1 MKPKSMKEKLRGT
14 MMNILRI
21 KMIDAGNLLK
31 ELDDALDKVVA
42 KKEPESFLRPSTLK
56 IEEYQKS
63 IRQIQAQ
70 FIDAPQ
76 FNETSAYPQFLSC
89 GLLQVRGKNGA
100 NMEFLLPKVYPFPPK
115 SLYIEHEKDGQFLRE
130 MLMRLL
136 SSVPLVQLEVILID
150 ALSLGGIFNL
160 ARRLL
165 NKDNDFIY
173 QQRILTESKEIEEA
187 LKHLY
192 EYLKVNLQEKLAG
205 FRDFVH
211 YNENEKDPLPLKALF
226 LSGVDALSQNALYY
240 LEKIMRFGSKNGVL
254 SFVNLESEKNNQS
267 AEDLKRYA
275 EFFKDRTSF
284 ECLKYLSVEVINDQ
298 GIKSQHM
305 KDFADKIKAYYKQK
319 KEVKR
324 ELKDLQRDKEFWTK
338 SSQHEVVVPVGWD
351 INHKEVCFEIGEV
364 QNHTLI
370 CGRSGSGKSNFL
382 HVLIQNLAFYYDP
395 DEVQL
400 FLLDYKEGVE
410 FNAYTDPNILEH
422 ARLVSVASS
431 VGFGVSFLSWL
442 CDEIKKRSEL
452 FKQFNVKDL
461 SDYRKHEKMP
471 RLIVVIDEF
480 QVLFSDNS
488 TKGKEG
494 VERSL
499 NTLLKKGR
507 SYGVHLVLATQTM
520 RGGEIDSSI
529 KAQIANRIALPMDA
543 DDSTKILDDD
553 VACELVRPEGIFN
566 NNGGHKK
573 YHTKM
578 SIPKAPDD
586 FKSFLTKIH
595 AEFNQRNLAPID
607 RKIYN
612 GETPLKMPNTLK
624 ANEMRLYLGKKVDYE
639 QKDLIVE
646 FENNELHLLVVSQDL
661 NARIALMKL
670 LFQNIKSANKE
681 LVFYNKEKRLIR
693 SFDVQKEYG
702 ITPIENALN
711 ALDATT
717 NRPNSALVID
727 NLNEAK
733 ELHDKVGAEKLRSFL
748 EKATDN
754 EQYCVIFA
762 HDYKQIKTNYHLDK
776 LKELLNHHFKQC
788 LAFRCN
794 GENLNALQ
802 SGLPSPS
809 EHNALFIE
817 LSKDSRTEFR
827 PFSLQD

>member
-1 MKPKSMKEKLRGT
+1 M
-14 MMNILRI
+14 
-21 KMIDAGNLLK
+21 
-31 ELDDALDKVVA
+31 
-42 KKEPESFLRPSTLK
+42 
-56 IEEYQKS
+56 
-63 IRQIQAQ
+63 
-70 FIDAPQ
+70 
-76 FNETSAYPQFLSC
+76 
-89 GLLQVRGKNGA
+89 
-100 NMEFLLPKVYPFPPK
+100 
-115 SLYIEHEKDGQFLRE
+115 YIEHEKDGQFLRE

-136 SSVPLVQLEVILID
+136 SSAPLVQLEVILID

-165 NKDNDFIY
+165 HKDNDFIY

-205 FRDFVH
+205 FRDFAH
-211 YNENEKDPLPLKALF
+211 YNENATDPLPLKALF
-226 LSGVDALSQNALYY
+226 LSGVDALSKDALYY
-240 LEKIMRFGSKNGVL
+240 LENLEKIMRFGFKNGVL
-254 SFVNLESEKNNQS
+254 SFVNLESEKNNKS
-267 AEDLKRYA
+267 AEDLKKHA
-275 EFFKDRTSF
+275 EFFKDTTSF
-284 ECLKYLSVEVINDQ
+284 ERLKYLNVEVINDQ

-324 ELKDLQRDKEFWTK
+324 ELKDLQKDEKFWTK
-338 SSQHEVVVPVGWD
+338 SSQHEVSVPVGWD
-351 INHKEVCFEIGEV
+351 INHKEVCFEIGKE

-370 CGRSGSGKSNFL
+370 CDHSGSGKSNFL
-382 HVLIQNLAFYYDP
+382 HVLIQNLAFYYAP

-410 FNAYTDPNILEH
+410 FNAYTDPILEH

-431 VGFGVSFLSWL
+431 VGFGMSFLSWL
-442 CDEIKKRSEL
+442 CKEIQKRADR
-452 FKQFNVKDL
+452 FKQFKVKDL

-480 QVLFSDNS
+480 QVLFSDNKS
-488 TKGKEG
+488 TKAVEG
-494 VERSL
+494 HL

-507 SYGVHLVLATQTM
+507 SYGVHLILATQTM
-520 RGGEIDSSI
+520 RNIGISDSI
-529 KAQIANRIALPMDA
+529 KAQIANRIALPMDVEDSSSVLG
-543 DDSTKILDDD
+543 DDA
-553 VACELVRPEGIFN
+553 ACEIQKPEGIFN
-566 NNGGHKK
+566 NNGGNRK

-612 GETPLKMPNTLK
+612 GETPLKMPNILK
-624 ANEMRLYLGKKVDYE
+624 ANEMRLHLGKEVDYE
-639 QKDLIVE
+639 QKNLIVE
-646 FENNELHLLVVSQDL
+646 FENNESHLLVVSQDL

-670 LFQNIKSANKE
+670 LFQNIKSTNKE
-681 LVFYNKEKRLIR
+681 LVFCNKEKRLIR
-693 SFDVQKEYG
+693 SFDAQKEYG
-702 ITPIENALN
+702 ITPVENILSV
-711 ALDATT
+711 LDTAM
-717 NRPNSALVID
+717 NPNSVLVID

-733 ELHDKVGAEKLRSFL
+733 ELHDKVGAEKLKSFL
-748 EKATDN
+748 EKAIDN
-754 EQYCVIFA
+754 EQYCVIFV
-762 HDYKQIKTNYHLDK
+762 HDYRQIKTNYHFDK
-776 LKELLNHHFKQC
+776 LKEWLNNHFKQC

-809 EHNALFIE
+809 ELNALFIE
-817 LSKDSRTEFR
+817 LSKDSVTEFR
-827 PFSLQD
+827 PFSL

>member
-1 MKPKSMKEKLRGT
+1 
-14 MMNILRI
+14 
-21 KMIDAGNLLK
+21 MIDVNGLLK

-42 KKEPESFLRPSTLK
+42 KKEPESFLKPIISP
-56 IEEYQKS
+56 IENYQKS
-63 IRQIQAQ
+63 VRQIQAQ
-70 FIDAPQ
+70 FTDAPK
-76 FNETSAYPQFLSC
+76 FNEEGAYPQFLSC
-89 GLLQVRGKNGA
+89 GLLEIKGKNGA
-100 NMEFLLPKVYPFPPK
+100 NVDFCLPKVYPFPPK

-130 MLMRLL
+130 MIMRLL
-136 SSVPLVQLEVILID
+136 SSTPLVQLEVILVD

-205 FRDFVH
+205 YKDFAH
-211 YNENEKDPLPLKALF
+211 YNEKEKDRLPLKVLF
-226 LSGVDALSQNALYY
+226 LSGIDALSQNALYY

-275 EFFKDRTSF
+275 ECFKDRTSF
-284 ECLKYLSVEVINDQ
+284 ERLKYLSVEVINDH
-298 GIKSQHM
+298 GIQSKHM
-305 KDFADKIKAYYKQK
+305 QDFADKIKAYYKQK

-324 ELKDLQRDKEFWTK
+324 ELKDLQKDKEFWTK
-338 SSQHEVVVPVGWD
+338 SSQHEVSVPVGWD
-351 INHKEVCFEIGEV
+351 INHKEVCFEIGGA

-370 CGRSGSGKSNFL
+370 CDHSGSGKSNFL
-382 HVLIQNLAFYYDP
+382 HVLIQNLAFYYAP
-395 DEVQL
+395 NEVQL

-410 FNAYTDPNILEH
+410 FNAYTEPNILEH

-431 VGFGVSFLSWL
+431 VGYGMSFLSWL
-442 CDEIKKRSEL
+442 CKEMQKRAEL

-480 QVLFSDNS
+480 QVLFSDKS
-488 TKGKEG
+488 TQVKGS
-494 VERSL
+494 VDQSL

-507 SYGVHLVLATQTM
+507 SYGVHLILATQTM
-520 RGGEIDSSI
+520 RNIGISDSI

-543 DDSTKILDDD
+543 DDSAKILDDD

-566 NNGGHKK
+566 NNGGNRK

-586 FKSFLTKIH
+586 FKPFIKKIH
-595 AEFNQRNLAPID
+595 RDFNQRNLTPIEH
-607 RKIYN
+607 KIYN

-624 ANEMRLYLGKKVDYE
+624 ANEMRLHLGKKVDYE

-646 FENNELHLLVVSQDL
+646 FENNESHLLVVSQDL
-661 NARIALMKL
+661 SARIALMKL
-670 LFQNIKSANKE
+670 FAQNFKTANKE
-681 LVFYNKEKRLIR
+681 LLFYNAEKRLVR
-693 SFDVQKEYG
+693 ELDGLKKHH
-702 ITPIENALN
+702 ITPMQGPLGSV
-711 ALDATT
+711 LDTAM
-717 NRPNSALVID
+717 NPNSVLIID

-733 ELHDKVGAEKLRSFL
+733 ELHDKIGVEKLKSFL

-754 EQYCVIFA
+754 EQYCIIFA
-762 HDYKQIKTNYHLDK
+762 HDYKQIKNNYHLDK
-776 LKELLNHHFKQC
+776 LRELLNNHFKQC

-794 GENLNALQ
+794 GENLNALK
-802 SGLPSPS
+802 SDLPPPS
-809 EHNALFIE
+809 KPNALFIE
-817 LSKDSRTEFR
+817 LSKDSHTEFR

>member
-1 MKPKSMKEKLRGT
+1 
-14 MMNILRI
+14 
-21 KMIDAGNLLK
+21 MIDVGNLLK
-31 ELDDALDKVVA
+31 ELDDALDKVITQ
-42 KKEPESFLRPSTLK
+42 KEPESFLRPSTLK

-63 IRQIQAQ
+63 IRKIQAQ
-70 FIDAPQ
+70 FTDAPQ

-136 SSVPLVQLEVILID
+136 SSAPLVQLEVILID

-173 QQRILTESKEIEEA
+173 QQRILTESKETEEA

-205 FRDFVH
+205 FRDFAH
-211 YNENEKDPLPLKALF
+211 YNEYATDPLPLKALF
-226 LSGVDALSQNALYY
+226 LSGVDALSKDALYY

-254 SFVNLESEKNNQS
+254 SFVNLESEKNNKS
-267 AEDLKRYA
+267 AEDLKKHA
-275 EFFKDRTSF
+275 EFFKDTTSF
-284 ECLKYLSVEVINDQ
+284 ERLKYLSVEVINDQ

-305 KDFADKIKAYYKQK
+305 KDFADKIKAYYEK
-319 KEVKR
+319 KKVVKR

-338 SSQHEVVVPVGWD
+338 SSQYEVSVPVGWD
-351 INHKEVCFEIGEV
+351 INHKEVCFEIGNA

-370 CGRSGSGKSNFL
+370 CDHSGSGKSNFL
-382 HVLIQNLAFYYDP
+382 HVLIQNLAFYYAP
-395 DEVQL
+395 NEVQL
-400 FLLDYKEGVE
+400 FLLDYKERVE
-410 FNAYTDPNILEH
+410 FNAYTDPVLEH

-431 VGFGVSFLSWL
+431 VGFGMSFLSWL
-442 CDEIKKRSEL
+442 CKEIQKRADL
-452 FKQFNVKDL
+452 FKQFKVKDL

-471 RLIVVIDEF
+471 RLIVVVDEF
-480 QVLFSDNS
+480 QVLFSDKS
-488 TKGKEG
+488 TQVKGS

-520 RGGEIDSSI
+520 CGGEIDSSF

-543 DDSTKILDDD
+543 EDSTKILDDD
-553 VACELVRPEGIFN
+553 VACEIQKPEGIFN

-586 FKSFLTKIH
+586 FKPFIKKIH
-595 AEFNQRNLAPID
+595 RDFNQRNLTPID

-612 GETPLKMPNTLK
+612 GETPLKMPNILK
-624 ANEMRLYLGKKVDYE
+624 ANEMRLHLGKKVDYE

-646 FENNELHLLVVSQDL
+646 FENNESHLLVVSQDL

-670 LFQNIKSANKE
+670 FAQNFKTANKE
-681 LVFYNKEKRLIR
+681 LLFYNAEKRLVR
-693 SFDVQKEYG
+693 ELDELKK
-702 ITPIENALN
+702 TPHHTHA
-711 ALDATT
+711 
-717 NRPNSALVID
+717 RP
-727 NLNEAK
+727 
-733 ELHDKVGAEKLRSFL
+733 
-748 EKATDN
+748 
-754 EQYCVIFA
+754 
-762 HDYKQIKTNYHLDK
+762 
-776 LKELLNHHFKQC
+776 
-788 LAFRCN
+788 
-794 GENLNALQ
+794 
-802 SGLPSPS
+802 
-809 EHNALFIE
+809 
-817 LSKDSRTEFR
+817 SRERFGHR
-827 PFSLQD
+827 YEP

>member
-1 MKPKSMKEKLRGT
+1 
-14 MMNILRI
+14 
-21 KMIDAGNLLK
+21 MIDAGNLLK
-31 ELDDALDKVVA
+31 ELDDALDEVVA
-42 KKEPESFLRPSTLK
+42 KKEPESFLKPIVSP
-56 IEEYQKS
+56 IEDYQKS
-63 IRQIQAQ
+63 VRQIQAQ
-70 FIDAPQ
+70 FTDAPQ
-76 FNETSAYPQFLSC
+76 FNEESTYPKFLSC

-100 NMEFLLPKVYPFPPK
+100 NMEFLLPKVYPFSPK

-136 SSVPLVQLEVILID
+136 SSAPLVQLEVILVD

-165 NKDNDFIY
+165 DKDNDFIY

-205 FRDFVH
+205 FRDFAH

-226 LSGVDALSQNALYY
+226 LSGVDTLSQNALYY

-267 AEDLKRYA
+267 AEDLKKHA
-275 EFFKDRTSF
+275 EFFRDNKSF
-284 ECLKYLSVEVINDQ
+284 ERFKYLNVEIVNDH
-298 GIKSQHM
+298 GIQSQHM
-305 KDFADKIKAYYKQK
+305 KDFADKIKAYYEK
-319 KEVKR
+319 KKVVKS
-324 ELKDLQRDKEFWTK
+324 ELKALQKDEEFWTK
-338 SSQHEVVVPVGWD
+338 SSQYEVSVPVGWD
-351 INHKEVCFEIGEV
+351 INHKEVCFEIGNA

-370 CGRSGSGKSNFL
+370 CDHSGSGKSNFL
-382 HVLIQNLAFYYDP
+382 HVLIQNLAFYYNP

-410 FNAYTDPNILEH
+410 FNAYTDPILEH

-431 VGFGVSFLSWL
+431 VGFGMSFLRWL
-442 CDEIKKRSEL
+442 CDEIQKRAEL
-452 FKQFNVKDL
+452 FKQFKVKDL

-480 QVLFSDNS
+480 QVLFSDKS
-488 TKGKEG
+488 TQVKGS

-553 VACELVRPEGIFN
+553 AACEIQKPEAIFN
-566 NNGGHKK
+566 NNGGHQK

-595 AEFNQRNLAPID
+595 AEFNQRNLAPIE

-612 GETPLKMPNTLK
+612 GETALKMPNILK
-624 ANEMRLYLGKKVDYE
+624 ANEMRLHLGKKVDYE
-639 QKDLIVE
+639 QKDLMVG
-646 FENNELHLLVVSQDL
+646 FESNESHLLVVSQDL

-670 LFQNIKSANKE
+670 FAQNFRTANKE
-681 LVFYNKEKRLIR
+681 LLFYNAEKRLAR
-693 SFDVQKEYG
+693 ELDGLKKHH
-702 ITPIENALN
+702 ITPMRSPLMSV
-711 ALDATT
+711 LDTAM
-717 NRPNSALVID
+717 NPNSVLMID

-733 ELHDKVGAEKLRSFL
+733 ELHDKIGVEKLRSFL

-754 EQYCVIFA
+754 EQYCIIFV
-762 HDYKQIKTNYHLDK
+762 HDLKRIKTNYDSK
-776 LKELLNHHFKQC
+776 LKELLNNHFKQC
-788 LAFRCN
+788 LAFMCN
-794 GENLNALQ
+794 GENLNAIK
-802 SGLPSPS
+802 SSLPSLTNKL
-809 EHNALFIE
+809 NALFVE
-817 LSKDSRTEFR
+817 LSKDSHPEFR
-827 PFSLQD
+827 PFSL

>member
-1 MKPKSMKEKLRGT
+1 
-14 MMNILRI
+14 
-21 KMIDAGNLLK
+21 MIDAGNLLK

-42 KKEPESFLRPSTLK
+42 KKEPESFLKPIVSQ
-56 IEEYQKS
+56 IEDYQKS

-70 FIDAPQ
+70 FTDAPK
-76 FNETSAYPQFLSC
+76 FNETTTYPKFLSC
-89 GLLQVRGKNGA
+89 GLLEIKGKNGA

-205 FRDFVH
+205 FRDFAH
-211 YNENEKDPLPLKALF
+211 YNEKEYRLPLKALF

-351 INHKEVCFEIGEV
+351 INHKEVCFEIGEA

-370 CGRSGSGKSNFL
+370 CDHSGSGKSNFL
-382 HVLIQNLAFYYDP
+382 HVLIQNLAFYYAP

-410 FNAYTDPNILEH
+410 FNAYTDPILEH

-431 VGFGVSFLSWL
+431 VPYGITFLKWL
-442 CDEIKKRSEL
+442 CDEIQKRADR

-461 SDYRKHEKMP
+461 NDYRKHEKMP

-480 QVLFSDNS
+480 QVLFSDKS
-488 TKGKEG
+488 TQVKGS

-499 NTLLKKGR
+499 NALLKKGR

-520 RGGEIDSSI
+520 RNIGISDSI
-529 KAQIANRIALPMDA
+529 KGQIANRIALPMDA
-543 DDSTKILDDD
+543 EDSSSVLGDDA
-553 VACELVRPEGIFN
+553 ACELVRPEGIFN
-566 NNGGHKK
+566 NNGGNRK

-595 AEFNQRNLAPID
+595 AEFNQRNLTPID

-612 GETPLKMPNTLK
+612 GETPLKMPNILK
-624 ANEMRLYLGKKVDYE
+624 ANEMRLHLGKKVDYE

-646 FENNELHLLVVSQDL
+646 FENNESHLLVVSQDL

-681 LVFYNKEKRLIR
+681 LVFCNKEKRLIR

-702 ITPIENALN
+702 ITPVENILSV
-711 ALDATT
+711 LDTAM
-717 NRPNSALVID
+717 NPNSALVID

-733 ELHDKVGAEKLRSFL
+733 ELHDKVGAEKLKSFL
-748 EKATDN
+748 EKAIDN

-762 HDYKQIKTNYHLDK
+762 HDFRQIKTNYHFDK
-776 LKELLNHHFKQC
+776 LKEWLNNHFKQC
-788 LAFRCN
+788 LAFKCN
-794 GENLNALQ
+794 GENLNAIKSNLP
-802 SGLPSPS
+802 LPS
-809 EHNALFIE
+809 ELNTLLIE
-817 LSKDSRTEFR
+817 LSKDSVTEFR
-827 PFSLQD
+827 PFSL

>member
-1 MKPKSMKEKLRGT
+1 
-14 MMNILRI
+14 
-21 KMIDAGNLLK
+21 MIDAGNLLK

-42 KKEPESFLRPSTLK
+42 KKEPESFLKPIISQ
-56 IEEYQKS
+56 IEDYQKS
-63 IRQIQAQ
+63 VRQVQAQ
-70 FIDAPQ
+70 FTDAPK
-76 FNETSAYPQFLSC
+76 FNEEGAYPQFLSC
-89 GLLQVRGKNGA
+89 GLLEIKGKNGA

-136 SSVPLVQLEVILID
+136 SSAPLVQLEVILVD

-165 NKDNDFIY
+165 DKDNDFIY
-173 QQRILTESKEIEEA
+173 QKRILTESKEIEEA

-205 FRDFVH
+205 YRDFAH
-211 YNENEKDPLPLKALF
+211 YNEEKEDRLPLKALF
-226 LSGVDALSQNALYY
+226 LSGVDALSKDALYY

-254 SFVNLESEKNNQS
+254 SFVNLESEKNNKS
-267 AEDLKRYA
+267 AEDLKKHA
-275 EFFKDRTSF
+275 EFFRDNKSF
-284 ECLKYLSVEVINDQ
+284 ERFKYLNVEIVNDH
-298 GIKSQHM
+298 GIQSQHM
-305 KDFADKIKAYYKQK
+305 QDFADKIKAYYKQK

-324 ELKDLQRDKEFWTK
+324 ELKDLQRDKEFWTE
-338 SSQHEVVVPVGWD
+338 SSQYEVSVPVGWD
-351 INHKEVCFEIGEV
+351 INHKEVCFEIGNE

-382 HVLIQNLAFYYDP
+382 HVLIQNLAFYYAP

-410 FNAYTDPNILEH
+410 FNAYTDPILEH

-431 VGFGVSFLSWL
+431 VGFGMSFLSWL
-442 CDEIKKRSEL
+442 CKEMQKRAEL

-461 SDYRKHEKMP
+461 SDYRKHGEMP
-471 RLIVVIDEF
+471 RLIVVVDEF
-480 QVLFSDNS
+480 QVLFSDNKS
-488 TKGKEG
+488 TKAVEG
-494 VERSL
+494 HL

-520 RGGEIDSSI
+520 RGGEIDSSF

-543 DDSTKILDDD
+543 EDSSSVLGDDA
-553 VACELVRPEGIFN
+553 ACELVRPEGIFN
-566 NNGGHKK
+566 NNGGNRK

-624 ANEMRLYLGKKVDYE
+624 ANEMRLHLGKKVDYE

-646 FENNELHLLVVSQDL
+646 FESNESHLLVVSQDL
-661 NARIALMKL
+661 NARIALMK
-670 LFQNIKSANKE
+670 ANKE
-681 LVFYNKEKRLIR
+681 LLFYNAEKRLVR
-693 SFDVQKEYG
+693 ELDELKKHH
-702 ITPIENALN
+702 ITPMQGPLGSV
-711 ALDATT
+711 LDTAIS
-717 NRPNSALVID
+717 PNSVLMVD

-733 ELHDKVGAEKLRSFL
+733 ELHDKIGVEKLRSFL

-762 HDYKQIKTNYHLDK
+762 HDFRQIKSNYHFDK
-776 LKELLNHHFKQC
+776 LKELLNNHFRQR
-788 LAFRCN
+788 LAFKCN
-794 GENLNALQ
+794 GENLSALKSEQKLHELNARLI
-802 SGLPSPS
+802 
-809 EHNALFIE
+809 NT
-817 LSKDSRTEFR
+817 SKDSYTEFR
-827 PFSLQD
+827 PFSL

>member
-1 MKPKSMKEKLRGT
+1 
-14 MMNILRI
+14 MNILRI
-21 KMIDAGNLLK
+21 KMIDVNGLLK

-42 KKEPESFLRPSTLK
+42 KKEPESFLKPSTLK

-70 FIDAPQ
+70 FTDAPQ
-76 FNETSAYPQFLSC
+76 FNEGGAYPQFLSC
-89 GLLQVRGKNGA
+89 GLLHVKGKNGA

-136 SSVPLVQLEVILID
+136 SSVPLVQLEIVLVD

-165 NKDNDFIY
+165 DKDNDFIY
-173 QQRILTESKEIEEA
+173 QRRILTESKEIEEA

-205 FRDFVH
+205 FRDFAH
-211 YNENEKDPLPLKALF
+211 YNEEAKDRLPLKALF

-275 EFFKDRTSF
+275 EFFRDTTSF
-284 ECLKYLSVEVINDQ
+284 ERLKYLSVEIINDQ

-305 KDFADKIKAYYKQK
+305 QDFADKIKAYYEK
-319 KEVKR
+319 KKVVKS
-324 ELKDLQRDKEFWTK
+324 ELKALQKDEEFWTK
-338 SSQHEVVVPVGWD
+338 SSQSKVSVPVGWD
-351 INHKEVCFEIGEV
+351 INHKEVCFEIGNE

-382 HVLIQNLAFYYDP
+382 HVLIQNLAFYYAP
-395 DEVQL
+395 NEVQL

-410 FNAYTDPNILEH
+410 FNAYTDPILEH

-431 VGFGVSFLSWL
+431 VGFGMSFLSWL
-442 CDEIKKRSEL
+442 CDEIKKRAEL
-452 FKQFNVKDL
+452 FKQFKVKDL

-471 RLIVVIDEF
+471 RLIVVVDEF

-488 TKGKEG
+488 TKGKESM
-494 VERSL
+494 EQSL

-507 SYGVHLVLATQTM
+507 SYGVHLILATQTM
-520 RGGEIDSSI
+520 RGTDINRSI
-529 KAQIANRIALPMDA
+529 MAQIANRIALPMDA
-543 DDSTKILDDD
+543 EDSSSVLGDDA
-553 VACELVRPEGIFN
+553 ACELVRPEGIFN
-566 NNGGHKK
+566 NNGGNRK

-624 ANEMRLYLGKKVDYE
+624 ANEMRLHLGKKVDYE

-646 FENNELHLLVVSQDL
+646 FESNESHLLVVSQDL

-681 LVFYNKEKRLIR
+681 LVFCNKEKRLIR

-702 ITPIENALN
+702 ITPVENILSV
-711 ALDATT
+711 LDTAM
-717 NRPNSALVID
+717 NPNSALVID

-733 ELHDKVGAEKLRSFL
+733 EWHDKVAVEKLKSFL

-762 HDYKQIKTNYHLDK
+762 HDFRQIKTNYHFDK
-776 LKELLNHHFKQC
+776 LKELLNNHFKQC

-794 GENLNALQ
+794 EENLNALQ
-802 SGLPSPS
+802 SNLPSPS
-809 EHNALFIE
+809 ELNALFIE

>member
-1 MKPKSMKEKLRGT
+1 
-14 MMNILRI
+14 
-21 KMIDAGNLLK
+21 MIDAGNLLK
-31 ELDDALDKVVA
+31 ELDDALDKVVP
-42 KKEPESFLRPSTLK
+42 KKEPESFLKPIISP
-56 IEEYQKS
+56 IEDYQKS
-63 IRQIQAQ
+63 VRQIQAQ
-70 FIDAPQ
+70 FTDAPK
-76 FNETSAYPQFLSC
+76 FNEEGAYPQFLSC
-89 GLLQVRGKNGA
+89 GLLEIKGKNGA
-100 NMEFLLPKVYPFPPK
+100 NMDFCLPKVYPFPPK

-136 SSVPLVQLEVILID
+136 SSTPLVQLEVILVD

-165 NKDNDFIY
+165 DKNNDFIY

-205 FRDFVH
+205 FRDFAH
-211 YNENEKDPLPLKALF
+211 YNEKEKDRLPLKALF
-226 LSGVDALSQNALYY
+226 LSGVDALSSNALYY

-254 SFVNLESEKNNQS
+254 SFVNLESEKNKS

-284 ECLKYLSVEVINDQ
+284 ERLKYLSVEVINDH
-298 GIKSQHM
+298 GIQSKHM
-305 KDFADKIKAYYKQK
+305 KDFADKIKAYYEK
-319 KEVKR
+319 KKAVKR
-324 ELKDLQRDKEFWTK
+324 ELKDLQKDEKFWTK
-338 SSQHEVVVPVGWD
+338 SSQIKVSVPVGWD
-351 INHKEVCFEIGEV
+351 INHKEVRFEIGEA

-382 HVLIQNLAFYYDP
+382 HVLIQNLAFYYAP

-442 CDEIKKRSEL
+442 CDGIQKRADR
-452 FKQFNVKDL
+452 FKQFKVKDL

-480 QVLFSDNS
+480 QVLFSDKS
-488 TKGKEG
+488 TQVKGS

-520 RGGEIDSSI
+520 RGTDINPSI

-543 DDSTKILDDD
+543 EDSSSVLGDDA
-553 VACELVRPEGIFN
+553 ACELVRPEGIFN
-566 NNGGHKK
+566 NNGGHQK

-595 AEFNQRNLAPID
+595 AEFNQRNLAPIE

-612 GETPLKMPNTLK
+612 GETALKMPNTIK
-624 ANEMRLYLGKKVDYE
+624 ANEMRLHLGKKVDYE

-646 FENNELHLLVVSQDL
+646 FESNESHLLVVSQDL

-681 LVFYNKEKRLIR
+681 LVFCNKEKRLIR

-702 ITPIENALN
+702 ITPVENILSV
-711 ALDATT
+711 LDTAM
-717 NRPNSALVID
+717 NPNSALVID

-733 ELHDKVGAEKLRSFL
+733 ELHDKVGAEKLKSFL

-762 HDYKQIKTNYHLDK
+762 HDYKQIKNNYHLDK
-776 LKELLNHHFKQC
+776 LRDLLNNHFKQC

-794 GENLNALQ
+794 EENLNAIKNN
-802 SGLPSPS
+802 LPPPS
-809 EHNALFIE
+809 ALNNLNVLLIE
-817 LSKDSRTEFR
+817 LSKDSVTEFR
-827 PFSLQD
+827 PFSL

>member
-1 MKPKSMKEKLRGT
+1 

-21 KMIDAGNLLK
+21 NMIDVNGLLK

-42 KKEPESFLRPSTLK
+42 KKEPESFLKPIVSQ

-76 FNETSAYPQFLSC
+76 FNETSAYPKFLSC

-165 NKDNDFIY
+165 HKDNDFIC

-205 FRDFVH
+205 YKDFAH
-211 YNENEKDPLPLKALF
+211 YNEEKEDRLPLKALF

-254 SFVNLESEKNNQS
+254 SFVNLESEKNNKS
-267 AEDLKRYA
+267 AEDLKKHA

-284 ECLKYLSVEVINDQ
+284 ERLKYLNVEVINDQ

-305 KDFADKIKAYYKQK
+305 QDFADKIKAYYEK
-319 KEVKR
+319 KKVVKS
-324 ELKDLQRDKEFWTK
+324 ELKALQKDEKFWIK
-338 SSQHEVVVPVGWD
+338 SSQYEVSVPVGWD
-351 INHKEVCFEIGEV
+351 INHKEVCFEIGKA

-370 CGRSGSGKSNFL
+370 CDHSGSGKSNFL
-382 HVLIQNLAFYYDP
+382 HVLIQNLAFYYAP

-410 FNAYTDPNILEH
+410 FNAYTDPILEH

-442 CDEIKKRSEL
+442 CKEIQKRADR
-452 FKQFNVKDL
+452 FKQFKVKDL

-471 RLIVVIDEF
+471 RLIVVVDEF
-480 QVLFSDNS
+480 QVLFSDK
-488 TKGKEG
+488 KGNEVDGYLK
-494 VERSL
+494 
-499 NTLLKKGR
+499 TLLKKGR

-520 RGGEIDSSI
+520 CGGEIDSSI

-543 DDSTKILDDD
+543 EDSSSVLGDDA
-553 VACELVRPEGIFN
+553 ACELVRPEGIFN
-566 NNGGHKK
+566 NNGGNRK

-624 ANEMRLYLGKKVDYE
+624 ANEMRLHLGKKVDYE

-646 FENNELHLLVVSQDL
+646 FENNESHLLVVSQDL

-670 LFQNIKSANKE
+670 FAQNFKTANKE
-681 LVFYNKEKRLIR
+681 LLFYNAEKRLAR
-693 SFDVQKEYG
+693 ELDELKKHH
-702 ITPIENALN
+702 ITPMQSPLGSV
-711 ALDATT
+711 LDTAIS
-717 NRPNSALVID
+717 PNSVLMVD

-733 ELHDKVGAEKLRSFL
+733 ELHDKIGVEKLRSFL

-754 EQYCVIFA
+754 EQYCIISA
-762 HDYKQIKTNYHLDK
+762 HDLKRIKTSYDSK
-776 LKELLNHHFKQC
+776 LKELLNNHFKQC
-788 LAFRCN
+788 LAFKCN
-794 GENLNALQ
+794 GENLNAIKND
-802 SGLPSPS
+802 LPSLTNKL
-809 EHNALFIE
+809 NALFVE
-817 LSKDSRTEFR
+817 LSKDSHAEFR
-827 PFSLQD
+827 PFSL

>member
-1 MKPKSMKEKLRGT
+1 M
-14 MMNILRI
+14 
-21 KMIDAGNLLK
+21 
-31 ELDDALDKVVA
+31 
-42 KKEPESFLRPSTLK
+42 
-56 IEEYQKS
+56 
-63 IRQIQAQ
+63 
-70 FIDAPQ
+70 
-76 FNETSAYPQFLSC
+76 
-89 GLLQVRGKNGA
+89 
-100 NMEFLLPKVYPFPPK
+100 
-115 SLYIEHEKDGQFLRE
+115 YIEHEKDGQFLRE
-130 MLMRLL
+130 ILMRLL
-136 SSVPLVQLEVILID
+136 SSAPLVQLEVVLID

-165 NKDNDFIY
+165 HKDNDFIY

-205 FRDFVH
+205 FRDFAH
-211 YNENEKDPLPLKALF
+211 YNEEKEDPLPLKALF
-226 LSGVDALSQNALYY
+226 LSGVDALSKDALYY

-267 AEDLKRYA
+267 VEDLKRYA

-284 ECLKYLSVEVINDQ
+284 ERLKYLNVEVINDQ
-298 GIKSQHM
+298 GIQSQHM
-305 KDFADKIKAYYKQK
+305 KDFADRIKAYYKQK

-338 SSQHEVVVPVGWD
+338 ISQHEVVVPVGWD
-351 INHKEVCFEIGEV
+351 INHKEVCFEIGNE

-382 HVLIQNLAFYYDP
+382 HVLIQNLAFYYAP
-395 DEVQL
+395 NEVQL

-410 FNAYTDPNILEH
+410 FNAYVADPTLEH

-431 VGFGVSFLSWL
+431 VSYGITFLKWL
-442 CDEIKKRSEL
+442 CDEMQRRAEL
-452 FKQFNVKDL
+452 FKRFNVKDL
-461 SDYRKHEKMP
+461 NDYRKHDEMP
-471 RLIVVIDEF
+471 RLIVVVDEF

-488 TKGKEG
+488 TKGKES

-520 RGGEIDSSI
+520 RGTDINPSF

-543 DDSTKILDDD
+543 EDSSSVLGDD

-566 NNGGHKK
+566 NNGGNRK

-612 GETPLKMPNTLK
+612 GETALKMPNTLK
-624 ANEMRLYLGKKVDYE
+624 ANEMRLHLGKTVDYE

-646 FENNELHLLVVSQDL
+646 FESNESHLLVVSQDL
-661 NARIALMKL
+661 QDRIALMKL
-670 LFQNIKSANKE
+670 LFQNVKSANKE
-681 LVFYNKEKRLIR
+681 LIFCNKEKRLIR
-693 SFDVQKEYG
+693 SFGAQKEYG
-702 ITPIENALN
+702 ITPVENILSV
-711 ALDATT
+711 LDTAM
-717 NRPNSALVID
+717 NPNSALVID

-733 ELHDKVGAEKLRSFL
+733 ELHDKVGAEKLKSFL
-748 EKATDN
+748 EKAIDN

-762 HDYKQIKTNYHLDK
+762 HDFRQIKTNYHFDK

-794 GENLNALQ
+794 GENLNALKND
-802 SGLPSPS
+802 LPSPS
-809 EHNALFIE
+809 NLNNLNALLIQ

>member
-1 MKPKSMKEKLRGT
+1 
-14 MMNILRI
+14 
-21 KMIDAGNLLK
+21 MIDVNGLLK
-31 ELDDALDKVVA
+31 ELDDALDKVVP
-42 KKEPESFLRPSTLK
+42 KKEPESFLKPSTLK

-70 FIDAPQ
+70 FTDAPQ
-76 FNETSAYPQFLSC
+76 FNEEGAYPQFLSC
-89 GLLQVRGKNGA
+89 GLLHVSGKNGA

-136 SSVPLVQLEVILID
+136 SSAPLVQLEVILID

-165 NKDNDFIY
+165 DKDNDFIY

-211 YNENEKDPLPLKALF
+211 YNEKEKDRLPLKALF

-254 SFVNLESEKNNQS
+254 SFVNLESEKNNKS
-267 AEDLKRYA
+267 AEDLKNYA

-284 ECLKYLSVEVINDQ
+284 ERFKYLNVEVINDQ

-305 KDFADKIKAYYKQK
+305 QNFADKIKAYYRQK

-324 ELKDLQRDKEFWTK
+324 ELKDLQKESEFWTE
-338 SSQHEVVVPVGWD
+338 SSQYEVSVPVGWD
-351 INHKEVCFEIGEV
+351 INHKEVCFEIGNE

-370 CGRSGSGKSNFL
+370 CDHSGSGKSNFL
-382 HVLIQNLAFYYDP
+382 HVLIQNLAFYYAP

-410 FNAYTDPNILEH
+410 FNAYVADTPLEH
-422 ARLVSVASS
+422 ARLVSVASL
-431 VGFGVSFLSWL
+431 VSYGITFLKWL
-442 CDEIKKRSEL
+442 CDEMQKRAEL

-480 QVLFSDNS
+480 QVLFSDNKS
-488 TKGKEG
+488 TKAVEG
-494 VERSL
+494 HL

-507 SYGVHLVLATQTM
+507 SYGVHLILATQTM
-520 RGGEIDSSI
+520 RGTDINPSI

-543 DDSTKILDDD
+543 EDSAKILDDD
-553 VACELVRPEGIFN
+553 AACELVRPEGIFN
-566 NNGGHKK
+566 NNGGYQK

-624 ANEMRLYLGKKVDYE
+624 ANEMRLHLGKIVDYE

-646 FENNELHLLVVSQDL
+646 FESNESHLLVVSQDL
-661 NARIALMKL
+661 SARIALMKL
-670 LFQNIKSANKE
+670 FAQNFKTANKE
-681 LVFYNKEKRLIR
+681 LLFCNAEKRLVR
-693 SFDVQKEYG
+693 ELDGLKKHH
-702 ITPIENALN
+702 ITPMQGPLGSV
-711 ALDATT
+711 LDTAM
-717 NRPNSALVID
+717 NPNSVLMVD

-733 ELHDKVGAEKLRSFL
+733 ELHDKIGVEKLRSFL
-748 EKATDN
+748 EKAIDN
-754 EQYCVIFA
+754 EQYCIIFA
-762 HDYKQIKTNYHLDK
+762 HDFKQIQANYNLDK
-776 LKELLNHHFKQC
+776 LRELLNNHFKQR

-809 EHNALFIE
+809 ELNALLIE

-827 PFSLQD
+827 PFGL

>member
-1 MKPKSMKEKLRGT
+1 
-14 MMNILRI
+14 
-21 KMIDAGNLLK
+21 MIDAGNLLK

-42 KKEPESFLRPSTLK
+42 KKEPESFLKPIVSQ

-70 FIDAPQ
+70 FTDVPK
-76 FNETSAYPQFLSC
+76 FNEEGAYPKFLSC
-89 GLLQVRGKNGA
+89 GLLEIKGKNGA
-100 NMEFLLPKVYPFPPK
+100 NMDFCLPKVYPFPPK

-136 SSVPLVQLEVILID
+136 YSAPLVQLEVILVD

-165 NKDNDFIY
+165 YKDNDFIY

-192 EYLKVNLQEKLAG
+192 EYLKVNLQEKLADYK
-205 FRDFVH
+205 DFAH
-211 YNENEKDPLPLKALF
+211 YNEEATDRLPLKALF

-267 AEDLKRYA
+267 AEDLKKHA
-275 EFFKDRTSF
+275 EFFRDITSF
-284 ECLKYLSVEVINDQ
+284 ERLKYLNVEIINDQ

-305 KDFADKIKAYYKQK
+305 QDFADKIKAYYKQK

-324 ELKDLQRDKEFWTK
+324 ELKDLQKDKEFWTK
-338 SSQHEVVVPVGWD
+338 SSQYEVSVPVGWD
-351 INHKEVCFEIGEV
+351 INHKEVCFEIGNA

-382 HVLIQNLAFYYDP
+382 HVLIQNLAFYYAP

-410 FNAYTDPNILEH
+410 FNAYTDPILEH

-431 VGFGVSFLSWL
+431 VGFGMSFLSWL
-442 CDEIKKRSEL
+442 CKEMQERANL
-452 FKQFNVKDL
+452 FKQFKVKDL
-461 SDYRKHEKMP
+461 NDYRKHGEIP

-480 QVLFSDNS
+480 QVLFSDS
-488 TKGKEG
+488 TTKEEKR
-494 VERSL
+494 VEAYL
-499 NTLLKKGR
+499 TTILKKGR
-507 SYGVHLVLATQTM
+507 SYGVHLILATQTM
-520 RGGEIDSSI
+520 RGTDINRSI
-529 KAQIANRIALPMDA
+529 MAQIANRIALPMDA
-543 DDSTKILDDD
+543 EDSNSILNNDDA
-553 VACELVRPEGIFN
+553 ACELVRPEGIFN
-566 NNGGHKK
+566 NNGGHQK

-586 FKSFLTKIH
+586 FTAFIKKIH
-595 AEFNQRNLAPID
+595 AEFNQRNLAPIEH
-607 RKIYN
+607 KIYN
-612 GETPLKMPNTLK
+612 GETALEMPSILK
-624 ANEMRLYLGKKVDYE
+624 ANEMRLHLCKEADYE

-646 FENNELHLLVVSQDL
+646 FESNESHLLVVSQDL
-661 NARIALMKL
+661 SARIALMKL
-670 LFQNIKSANKE
+670 FAQNFKTANKE
-681 LVFYNKEKRLIR
+681 LLFYNAEKRLVR
-693 SFDVQKEYG
+693 ELDGLKKHH
-702 ITPIENALN
+702 ITPMQSPLGSV
-711 ALDATT
+711 LDTAM
-717 NRPNSALVID
+717 NPNSALVID

-733 ELHDKVGAEKLRSFL
+733 EWHDKVAVEKLKSFL
-748 EKATDN
+748 EKAIDN
-754 EQYCVIFA
+754 EQYCIIFA
-762 HDYKQIKTNYHLDK
+762 HDYKQIKNNYHLDK
-776 LKELLNHHFKQC
+776 LRELLNNHFKQC

-794 GENLNALQ
+794 GENLNALK

-809 EHNALFIE
+809 ELNALFIE
-817 LSKDSRTEFR
+817 LSKDSYTEFR
-827 PFSLQD
+827 PFSL

>member
-1 MKPKSMKEKLRGT
+1 
-14 MMNILRI
+14 
-21 KMIDAGNLLK
+21 MIDAGNLLK

-76 FNETSAYPQFLSC
+76 FNETSVYPQFLSC
-89 GLLQVRGKNGA
+89 GLLHVRGKNGA
-100 NMEFLLPKVYPFPPK
+100 NMDFCLPKVYPFPPK

-136 SSVPLVQLEVILID
+136 SSVPLVQLEVILVD

-165 NKDNDFIY
+165 DKNNDFIY
-173 QQRILTESKEIEEA
+173 QQRILTESKETEEA

-205 FRDFVH
+205 FRDFAH
-211 YNENEKDPLPLKALF
+211 YNEYATDPLPLKALF

-275 EFFKDRTSF
+275 EFFRDTTSF
-284 ECLKYLSVEVINDQ
+284 ERLKYLSVEAINDQ
-298 GIKSQHM
+298 GIKSQRM
-305 KDFADKIKAYYKQK
+305 QDFADKIKAYYKQK

-324 ELKDLQRDKEFWTK
+324 ELKDLQKDEKFWTK
-338 SSQHEVVVPVGWD
+338 SSQYEVSVPVVWD
-351 INHKEVCFEIGEV
+351 INHKEVCFEIGEA

-370 CGRSGSGKSNFL
+370 CGCSGSGKSNFL
-382 HVLIQNLAFYYDP
+382 HVLIQNLAFYYAP
-395 DEVQL
+395 NEVQL

-410 FNAYTDPNILEH
+410 FNAYTEPTILEH

-431 VGFGVSFLSWL
+431 VGYGMSFLSWL
-442 CDEIKKRSEL
+442 CKEIQKRAEL
-452 FKQFNVKDL
+452 FKQFKVKDL
-461 SDYRKHEKMP
+461 SDYRKHGEMP

-488 TKGKEG
+488 TKGKESM
-494 VERSL
+494 EQSL

-507 SYGVHLVLATQTM
+507 SYGVHLILATQTM
-520 RGGEIDSSI
+520 CGTDINRSI
-529 KAQIANRIALPMDA
+529 MAQIANRIALPMDA
-543 DDSTKILDDD
+543 EDSSSVLGDDA
-553 VACELVRPEGIFN
+553 ACELVRPEGIFN
-566 NNGGHKK
+566 NNGGHQK

-578 SIPKAPDD
+578 SIPKATDD
-586 FKSFLTKIH
+586 FKPFIKKIH
-595 AEFNQRNLAPID
+595 RDFNQRNLTPIEH
-607 RKIYN
+607 KIYN
-612 GETPLKMPNTLK
+612 GETPLEMPNTLK
-624 ANEMRLYLGKKVDYE
+624 ANEMRLHLGKEVDYE

-646 FENNELHLLVVSQDL
+646 FESNESHLLVVSQDL

-681 LVFYNKEKRLIR
+681 LVFCNKEKRLIR
-693 SFDVQKEYG
+693 SFDAQKEYG
-702 ITPIENALN
+702 ITPVENILSV
-711 ALDATT
+711 LDTAM
-717 NRPNSALVID
+717 NPNSVLVID
-727 NLNEAK
+727 NLNEEK
-733 ELHDKVGAEKLRSFL
+733 ELHDKIGAEKLKSFL
-748 EKATDN
+748 EKAIDN

-762 HDYKQIKTNYHLDK
+762 HDYKQIKTNYHFDK
-776 LKELLNHHFKQC
+776 LRELLSNHFKQC

-802 SGLPSPS
+802 SGLSSPS
-809 EHNALFIE
+809 KLNALLIE
-817 LSKDSRTEFR
+817 FSKDSRTEFR

>member
-1 MKPKSMKEKLRGT
+1 
-14 MMNILRI
+14 
-21 KMIDAGNLLK
+21 MIDVNGLLK

-42 KKEPESFLRPSTLK
+42 KKEPESFLKPIVSP
-56 IEEYQKS
+56 IEDYQKS

-70 FIDAPQ
+70 FTDAPK
-76 FNETSAYPQFLSC
+76 FNETTTYPKFLSC
-89 GLLQVRGKNGA
+89 GLLEIKGKNGA

-136 SSVPLVQLEVILID
+136 SSAPLVQLEVILVD

-165 NKDNDFIY
+165 HKDNDFIY

-205 FRDFVH
+205 FRDFAH
-211 YNENEKDPLPLKALF
+211 YNEKEKDCLPLKALF
-226 LSGVDALSQNALYY
+226 LSGVDALSKDALYY

-254 SFVNLESEKNNQS
+254 SFVNLESEKNNKS
-267 AEDLKRYA
+267 AEDLKNDA

-284 ECLKYLSVEVINDQ
+284 ERLKYLNVEIVNDH
-298 GIKSQHM
+298 GIQSQHM
-305 KDFADKIKAYYKQK
+305 QDFADKIKAYYEQK

-324 ELKDLQRDKEFWTK
+324 ELKDLQRDKEFWAK

-351 INHKEVCFEIGEV
+351 INHKEVCFEIGEA

-370 CGRSGSGKSNFL
+370 CDHSGSGKSNFL
-382 HVLIQNLAFYYDP
+382 HVLIQNLAFYYAP
-395 DEVQL
+395 NEVQL

-410 FNAYTDPNILEH
+410 FNAYTNPSPLEH

-442 CDEIKKRSEL
+442 CDEIKKRAEL

-461 SDYRKHEKMP
+461 SDYRKHDEMP

-488 TKGKEG
+488 TKGKES

-507 SYGVHLVLATQTM
+507 SYGVHLILATQTM
-520 RGGEIDSSI
+520 RGAEIDSSI

-543 DDSTKILDDD
+543 EDSSSVLGDDA
-553 VACELVRPEGIFN
+553 ACELTPPTEGIFN
-566 NNGGHKK
+566 NNGGHQK

-612 GETPLKMPNTLK
+612 GETPLKMPNILK
-624 ANEMRLYLGKKVDYE
+624 ANEMRLHLGKEVGYE

-646 FENNELHLLVVSQDL
+646 FESNESHLLVVSQDL

-681 LVFYNKEKRLIR
+681 LVFCNKEKRLIR
-693 SFDVQKEYG
+693 SFDAQKEYG
-702 ITPIENALN
+702 ITPVENILSV
-711 ALDATT
+711 LDTAM
-717 NRPNSALVID
+717 NPNSALVID

-733 ELHDKVGAEKLRSFL
+733 ELHDKVGAEKLKSFL

-762 HDYKQIKTNYHLDK
+762 HDFRQIKTNYHFDK

-794 GENLNALQ
+794 EENLNTIKNN
-802 SGLPSPS
+802 LPPPS
-809 EHNALFIE
+809 RLNALFVE
-817 LSKDSRTEFR
+817 LSKDSYTEFR